1 MKNLQK
7 RKGFKNRHIDGLP
20 TEKVIMK
27 VVTYDVDGETIFI
40 CQWQPF
46 DKNQYSDDEIMPHKG
61 YLGTAK
67 VIEEKFN
74 GIGFHAWQQNNS
86 EFVYYQIIN

>member
-20 TEKVIMK
+20 TTKAIIK

-46 DKNQYSDDEIMPHKG
+46 DKTNIQMMKLCLTKDI
-61 YLGTAK
+61 
-67 VIEEKFN
+67 
-74 GIGFHAWQQNNS
+74 
-86 EFVYYQIIN
+86 